1 MADKGALR
9 VYTELPQW
17 AKGVVVVGGLVVGYL
32 AVTSIIKAIKSK
44 KTKEE
49 SLAEV
54 NNAATELNTQIKS
67 GKGPTIQRSTA
78 EVMSNAIVAASNDCG
93 TDEKQIYAQFDKVK
107 NQADILLFVDVFG
120 LRKKVRCPFS
130 DDPREST
137 LLFGLVEASFSSSY
151 TPPMSLSAMINGELD
166 ATEIATINNKLA
178 TKGIKYKF

>member
-9 VYTELPQW
+9 VYTELPSW

-32 AVTSIIKAIKSK
+32 AVTSILKAIKAK
-44 KTKEE
+44 KTEAE
-49 SLAEV
+49 SKAEISQA
-54 NNAATELNTQIKS
+54 NTELNTQIKL
-67 GKGPTIQRSTA
+67 GNGPTIQRSQA
-78 EVMSNAIVAASNDCG
+78 EVMANAIVAASNDCG

-130 DDPREST
+130 DDPRES
-137 LLFGLVEASFSSSY
+137 FFSSD
-151 TPPMSLSAMINGELD
+151 TPPMSLSAMINSELD
-166 ATEIATINNKLA
+166 TTEIQTLNNKLA

>member
-9 VYTELPQW
+9 VYTELPSW

-32 AVTSIIKAIKSK
+32 AVTSILKAIKAK
-44 KTKEE
+44 KTEAE
-49 SLAEV
+49 SKAEISQA
-54 NNAATELNTQIKS
+54 NTELNTQIKL
-67 GKGPTIQRSTA
+67 GNGPTIQISQA
-78 EVMSNAIVAASNDCG
+78 EVMANAIVAASNDCG

-130 DDPREST
+130 DDPRES
-137 LLFGLVEASFSSSY
+137 FFSSD
-151 TPPMSLSAMINGELD
+151 TPPMSLSAMINSELD
-166 ATEIATINNKLA
+166 TTEIQTLNNKLA

>member
-9 VYTELPQW
+9 VYTELPSW

-32 AVTSIIKAIKSK
+32 AVTSILKSIKAK
-44 KTKEE
+44 KNKEE

-54 NNAATELNTQIKS
+54 NNANSELNTQIQT
-67 GKGPTIQRSTA
+67 GKGPTIARSTA
-78 EVMSNAIVAASNDCG
+78 EVMANAIVAASNDCG
-93 TDEKQIYAQFDKVK
+93 TEEKQMYAQFDKVQ

-130 DDPREST
+130 DDPRES
-137 LLFGLVEASFSSSY
+137 FFSAN
-151 TPPMSLSAMINGELD
+151 TPPMSLSAMLNSELD
-166 ATEIATINNKLA
+166 TTQMQTLNNKLA

>member
-9 VYTELPQW
+9 VYTELPSW

-32 AVTSIIKAIKSK
+32 AVTSILKSIKAK

-49 SLAEV
+49 SLQEV
-54 NNAATELNTQIKS
+54 NNANTELNTQIQT
-67 GKGPTIQRSTA
+67 GKGPTIARSSA
-78 EVMSNAIVAASNDCG
+78 EVMANAIVAAANDCG

-130 DDPREST
+130 DDPRES
-137 LLFGLVEASFSSSY
+137 FFSAN
-151 TPPMSLSAMINGELD
+151 TPPMSLSAMINSELD
-166 ATEIATINNKLA
+166 ATQIATINNKLA
-178 TKGIKYKF
+178 SKGITYKF

>member
-9 VYTELPQW
+9 VYTELPSW

-67 GKGPTIQRSTA
+67 GNGPTIQRSTA

-130 DDPREST
+130 DDPRES
-137 LLFGLVEASFSSSY
+137 FFSAD
-151 TPPMSLSAMINGELD
+151 TPPMSLSAMINSELD
-166 ATEIATINNKLA
+166 ATQISTVNNKLA
-178 TKGIKYKF
+178 SKGITYKF

>member
-9 VYTELPQW
+9 VYTELPSW

-32 AVTSIIKAIKSK
+32 AVTSILKSIKAK

-49 SLAEV
+49 SLQEV
-54 NNAATELNTQIKS
+54 NNANTELNTQIQT
-67 GKGPTIQRSTA
+67 GNGPTIARSTA
-78 EVMSNAIVAASNDCG
+78 EVMANAIVAAANDCG

-130 DDPREST
+130 DDPRES
-137 LLFGLVEASFSSSY
+137 FFSAN
-151 TPPMSLSAMINGELD
+151 TPPMSLSAMINSELD
-166 ATEIATINNKLA
+166 ATQIATINNKLA
-178 TKGIKYKF
+178 SKGITYKF

>member
-9 VYTELPQW
+9 VYTELPSW
-17 AKGVVVVGGLVVGYL
+17 AKGVVVVGGLFVGYL

-130 DDPREST
+130 DDPRES
-137 LLFGLVEASFSSSY
+137 FFSAD
-151 TPPMSLSAMINGELD
+151 TPPMSLSAMINSELD
-166 ATEIATINNKLA
+166 ATQISTVNNKLA
-178 TKGIKYKF
+178 SKGITYKF

>member
-9 VYTELPQW
+9 VYTELPSW

-67 GKGPTIQRSTA
+67 GKGPTIARSTA

-130 DDPREST
+130 DDPRES
-137 LLFGLVEASFSSSY
+137 FFSAD
-151 TPPMSLSAMINGELD
+151 TPPMSLSAMINSELD
-166 ATEIATINNKLA
+166 ATQISTINNKLA
-178 TKGIKYKF
+178 SKGITYKF

>member
-9 VYTELPQW
+9 VYTELPSW
-17 AKGVVVVGGLVVGYL
+17 AKGVVVVGGLFVGYL

-130 DDPREST
+130 NDPRES
-137 LLFGLVEASFSSSY
+137 FFSAD
-151 TPPMSLSAMINGELD
+151 TPPMSLSAMINSELD
-166 ATEIATINNKLA
+166 ATQISTVNNKLA
-178 TKGIKYKF
+178 SKGITYKF